1 MSITILLAD
10 DHKLVREGL
19 CSMLEKETDL
29 VVVAQADNGRDA
41 VRLADK
47 LNPEIVVL
55 DINMPGL
62 NGIDAA
68 KLIHKNNPNIRII
81 ALSVHSGRHFVAG
94 MLKAGAAGY
103 LVKHCAYEELAR
115 AIRLVADNKSYLSPQ
130 IHDVVIKD
138 YINNSPENQ
147 DVFSSIL
154 TSREREVLQLVAE
167 GTKSKDIAARLF
179 VSIKTISTHRQ
190 QIMTKLNLNNVAEL
204 TLFAIREGL
213 ISIDD

>member
-19 CSMLEKETDL
+19 CSMLEKETDM
-29 VVVAQADNGRDA
+29 VVMAQTDNGREA
-41 VRLADK
+41 ARLADK
-47 LNPEIVVL
+47 LNPDIVVL
-55 DINMPGL
+55 DINMPDL

-68 KLIHKNNPNIRII
+68 KLIRKNNPDIRII
-81 ALSVHSGRHFVAG
+81 ALSVHSGRRFVTG

-115 AIRLVADNKSYLSPQ
+115 AIRLVADNKFYLSPQ
-130 IHDVVIKD
+130 IHGVMIKD
-138 YINNSPENQ
+138 CISNSLENQ
-147 DVFSSIL
+147 DIFSSIL
-154 TSREREVLQLVAE
+154 TPREREVLQLVAE